1 MQKSNIKF
9 IIKFLTFTILFM
21 GIYIAI
27 NGYMIKNPDN
37 FFMKLINDYPIIELI
52 MLVSIIVIFTYNFTK
67 KYINKNNKPH
77 V

>member
-9 IIKFLTFTILFM
+9 IVKFLTLIILVM
-21 GIYIAI
+21 GSYIAI

-37 FFMKLINDYPIIELI
+37 FFMKLMNDYPIIKLI

-67 KYINKNNKPH
+67 EIYKRNSK
-77 V
+77 